1 MNPWIYI
8 LIGFLAFP
16 VLAAIFLLWV
26 NKRSKVDPLI
36 VRDVTVLQEKIGLLY
51 RNGKD
56 KSILYL
62 SEAQS
67 GFSARIIKY
76 RRKTKEDTIR
86 LEIRAT
92 DKNEEGYLIARDIL
106 RDERIEFEEKL
117 TPKLKKPSRLFL
129 KNEDGGIYTVS
140 SVSQITSKIMKSLN
154 PEKQLDLL
162 VSDRDPFFWKKKG
175 THT

>member
-16 VLAAIFLLWV
+16 VLAILFLLWV
-26 NKRSKVDPLI
+26 NGRNRVEPLV
-36 VRDVTVLQEKIGLLY
+36 VRDTTILQEKIGLLY

-56 KSILYL
+56 KATLYL
-62 SEAQS
+62 SEASS
-67 GFSARIIKY
+67 GFVIRIIKY
-76 RRKTKEDTIR
+76 GRKTKEDTIR
-86 LEIRAT
+86 VEIRAT
-92 DKNEEGYLIARDIL
+92 DKNEDGYSAVRDTLIDEG
-106 RDERIEFEEKL
+106 IEFEEKL

-140 SVSQITSKIMKSLN
+140 SVSQITSKLMKTLN
-154 PEKQLDLL
+154 PENQLDLL
-162 VSDRDPFFWKKKG
+162 LSDRDPFFWKKKG